1 MKKTP
6 TKNATPAAAPASA
19 TPHPAPAVPPAQPT
33 PARTYLRSD
42 ASRVA
47 FLLETAPERDREF
60 FNHLLDEWERGYN
73 LPELAL
79 LNGAHAYGIHWITE
93 ADDLV
98 KENETLHGLAHAMV
112 DDGWLARFLRSL
124 LKGYDH
130 QHPLTPDDV
139 AEDLEG
145 HLIDFQHEIR
155 DARKLI
161 ENHPETV
168 AGEIRETIRKRPDLL
183 SAA

>member
-6 TKNATPAAAPASA
+6 RETETPAAADPA
-19 TPHPAPAVPPAQPT
+19 TTQPPPAVPPAQPT

-60 FNHLLDEWERGYN
+60 FNHLLDEWEKGDN

-98 KENETLHGLAHAMV
+98 KENETLYGLAHAMV

-124 LKGYDH
+124 LKGYDY

-145 HLIDFQHEIR
+145 HLIAFQYEIR
-155 DARKLI
+155 DASKLI
-161 ENHPETV
+161 RNHPETV